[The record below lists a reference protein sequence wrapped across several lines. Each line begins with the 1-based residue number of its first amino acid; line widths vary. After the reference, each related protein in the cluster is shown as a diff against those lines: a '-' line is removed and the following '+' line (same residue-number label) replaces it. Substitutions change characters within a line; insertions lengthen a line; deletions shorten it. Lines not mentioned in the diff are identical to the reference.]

1 MLLGERNV
9 WHKLSTC
16 LWRSPFGL
24 SNMQDLSTIYAD
36 LEDFFVRRLHLKKA
50 SPSMLIKEVKRM
62 AEEAQPRVDEIRTRL
77 VNIGMML
84 TKVTV
89 DEAITQALAS
99 LKEVKFLPMR
109 QTSGPSILAGINDDY
124 AIPDHERYYN
134 AFAGH
139 GVLLDFELDDM
150 QTMNSVFMRLG
161 LSHRYLSQ
169 LIKEVSTIGD
179 DVQGDEGLT
188 LQLQMKAYAL
198 YW

>member
-1 MLLGERNV
+1 
-9 WHKLSTC
+9 
-16 LWRSPFGL
+16 
-24 SNMQDLSTIYAD
+24 MQDLSTIYAD
-36 LEDFFVRRLHLKKA
+36 LEDFFVRRLHVKKA

-62 AEEAQPRVDEIRTRL
+62 AEEVQPRVYEIRTRL

-109 QTSGPSILAGINDDY
+109 QISGPSILAGINDDY
-124 AIPDHERYYN
+124 AIPDHERYSN
-134 AFAGH
+134 AFAGY